1 MSDYK
6 IEAQLRTEK
15 INKVRA
21 ENLIPG
27 VIYGKGFKNISLSM
41 KKVEIDNLFRHAGT
55 SNLVEVA
62 VDGKKYKTLIHDTEI
77 EPIRNSIIH
86 VDFYKVNMKEKI
98 TAEIPLKFINESPAV
113 VNLDGSL
120 ITPVDSIEVECLP
133 GDLISEIEVDLS
145 SLENFEK
152 DIRVS
157 DIKLAEGIT
166 ILSDPEEIIA
176 FVQEPRSEEEL
187 EALDAEVV
195 ENIDAIEVENKGE
208 APVEEATDEKKSE

>member
-6 IEAQLRTEK
+6 ISVLKREDK
-15 INKVRA
+15 INQVRA
-21 ENLIPG
+21 EGLVPG
-27 VIYGKGFKNISLSM
+27 IIYGKGFENIPVSM
-41 KKVEIDNLFRHAGT
+41 NKVEMNNLYRHAGT

-62 VDGKKYKTLIHDTEI
+62 VDGKKYKTLIHDI
-77 EPIRNSIIH
+77 QVEPIRNTIIH

-133 GDLISEIEVDLS
+133 GDLVSEIEVDLS
-145 SLENFEK
+145 TLEDFEK

-157 DIKLAEGIT
+157 DIVIPEGMVVVT
-166 ILSDPEEIIA
+166 DAEEIVA

-187 EALDAEVV
+187 EALDTEVV

-208 APVEEATDEKKSE
+208 APTEEATDEKKAE